1 MYVRPRCL
9 ELAAATIADRMSGLG
24 SADRVRLVDELA
36 HVIEETISRWVAA
49 ERHNHD
55 LAPLPDD
62 SDRRRRRDGDADVPR
77 RFR

>member
-1 MYVRPRCL
+1 MYRLRCL
-9 ELAAATIADRMSGLG
+9 ELATQTVMDRMSQVRR
-24 SADRVRLVDELA
+24 ADRVRLVDELA

-62 SDRRRRRDGDADVPR
+62 SDRRRRRDDGAEVPR
-77 RFR
+77 RYR

>member
-1 MYVRPRCL
+1 MYARCL
-9 ELAAATIADRMSGLG
+9 ELAAATIMERMSQVG
-24 SADRVRLVDELA
+24 SAERVRLVDELA

-55 LAPLPDD
+55 LPSLPDD
-62 SDRRRRRDGDADVPR
+62 NARARRRDAAAEVPR